1 MTDAFSP
8 ALRRALAV
16 TILAALLFGAYATLV
31 RPALETYA
39 RDRQAIGDLQIA
51 LTRLQ
56 AMGRDL
62 PALQARVAALRRVG
76 LQQAGYLDG
85 ANEMLVAA
93 TLQERLKSLVL
104 REGGQFK
111 SAQIMPVKGVD
122 KARRLTVR
130 GQMVLELPA
139 LLHVIY
145 DLEASTPFLFVDN
158 LDVRAITNTQK
169 AGSTDGSLL
178 DVHLDLYGFMRSAT

>member
-1 MTDAFSP
+1 
-8 ALRRALAV
+8 
-16 TILAALLFGAYATLV
+16 
-31 RPALETYA
+31 
-39 RDRQAIGDLQIA
+39 
-51 LTRLQ
+51 
-56 AMGRDL
+56 
-62 PALQARVAALRRVG
+62 
-76 LQQAGYLDG
+76 
-85 ANEMLVAA
+85 
-93 TLQERLKSLVL
+93 LQERLKSLVL

-130 GQMVLELPA
+130 GQMVLDLPA